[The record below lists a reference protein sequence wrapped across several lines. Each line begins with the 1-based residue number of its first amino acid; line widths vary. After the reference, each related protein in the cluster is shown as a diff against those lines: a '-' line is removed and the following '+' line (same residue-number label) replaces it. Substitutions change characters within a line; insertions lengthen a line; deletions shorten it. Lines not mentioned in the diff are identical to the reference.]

1 MSTRAQAGPR
11 GWSESAT
18 PRLKQG
24 ACPCARRGL
33 SRMEA
38 CGDQTMEVAV
48 ADKPDIGRIARVYV
62 EAFPESVKFFFGDST
77 PERVVK
83 IVSAGFHVLW
93 QAGCGFIVARES
105 DGDVQGYCII
115 AADEAEVRASFF
127 KNAVW
132 LGFVKDLLRG
142 RIPLRL
148 NEAARLAA
156 NGAVLL
162 LSYLVAPRN
171 YACRA
176 GARIFSIAVRKAAR
190 GRGLGRE
197 LLKRALAF
205 ATGKGAKVIKLEVRP
220 ENQAAV
226 HLYRSAGF
234 REVGKVK
241 DLQGPWLAMEKTL

>member
-1 MSTRAQAGPR
+1 
-11 GWSESAT
+11 
-18 PRLKQG
+18 
-24 ACPCARRGL
+24 
-33 SRMEA
+33 MEA

-77 PERVVK
+77 PERVVRSPPP
-83 IVSAGFHVLW
+83 VSTCSGRRVAASLW
-93 QAGCGFIVARES
+93 RGNRMVTSR
-105 DGDVQGYCII
+105 GYCII
-115 AADEAEVRASFF
+115 AADEAEVRALFF

-171 YACRA
+171 YACKA

-197 LLKRALAF
+197 LLKCALAF

-241 DLQGPWLAMEKTL
+241 DLQGPWLAMEKAL